1 MSTWDYTKD
10 TAMDETTDRQRSFFG
25 RKTALTVVIFAIV
38 ILAIYLYSS
47 NEDEV
52 SLRTLTT
59 SQVVEEKIRRTRTA
73 IGELRA
79 SRSEVIAASSDGV
92 FTAVLVSAG
101 SAVVSGTPLGIMK
114 NPVLEVEVRRDRL
127 LLEEAEAKLHARRSL
142 AEQRKLDAR
151 ASVIEAE
158 AETETLGARVAAE
171 EALLEDGVVSK
182 LAFEETI
189 NLWVKSKKTLEI
201 EREKELQLAKLIEAE
216 NRAGQ
221 LELQRLREEV
231 DARETLLQGLRLL
244 SEQSGIVQ
252 EVYVEPGEQVSA
264 GTKVLRISAG
274 ELLATLRV
282 SEALSKDISIGMAA
296 EVTVLGEVTR
306 GEVMRIDPVV
316 NQGTV
321 DIDVHLA
328 TSQQLGWRPNL
339 SVEAKLLLG
348 GELVGLTLVIPE
360 NMRIDGSGNAV
371 VYRLDDTRTLAL
383 RTPITYELLTESK
396 ILIKSGLSAGDTII
410 SSGLLADYGERLLLT
425 E

>member
-1 MSTWDYTKD
+1 
-10 TAMDETTDRQRSFFG
+10 MDETTDRQRSFFG